1 MKVLNMLRHRM
12 IAIAVIA
19 LVSSLATA
27 ALADDAK
34 FSIADGKLTLTA
46 PEGWKKIQ
54 PRVRIIEHEY
64 QIDPVEGDKEKGR
77 MTVMGAGGSIQDNLD
92 RWIGQFSQ
100 PDGSESKDKAKTEKK
115 TVAGQEV
122 HILDIQ
128 GTYKDSPGPF
138 AGGAVTNRP
147 NYRMLAAIIVTPDSG
162 NYFVK
167 FYGPEK
173 TVSENKEKFEKMI
186 ESLETK

>member
-1 MKVLNMLRHRM
+1 MLRHRM

-19 LVSSLATA
+19 LVSSLTTA

>member
-1 MKVLNMLRHRM
+1 MPRYFILPTL
-12 IAIAVIA
+12 IAFWIGAFTIVA
-19 LVSSLATA
+19 RG
-27 ALADDAK
+27 DDAK
-34 FSIADGKLTLTA
+34 FVIADGKITFTA

-64 QIDPVEGDKEKGR
+64 QIDAVEGDKENGR
-77 MTVMGAGGSIQDNLD
+77 MTIMGAGGSIEDNLN

-122 HILDIQ
+122 YVLDIQ

-147 NYRMLAAIIVTPDSG
+147 NYRMLAAIVLTPKDG
-162 NYFVK
+162 NYFLK

-173 TVSENKEKFEKMI
+173 TVGENKEKFEKMI
-186 ESLETK
+186 ESLEAK